1 MHKLLQRQIS
11 RAFGGAEPDSPR
23 LRELLLAVDAAYIAA
38 DDDRLM
44 LERSL
49 DLTSQI
55 MLKKNEELR
64 AARDAAETAKER
76 AEKADHEKGVL
87 LREVHHRV
95 KNNLQVIVSLLS
107 LQAAAKGH
115 EGYRAFIGEATGCI
129 MSMATIHE
137 MLYESGDFSSLDFSA
152 YAKKIARN
160 AARSSGAKSSLDLD
174 LRLAP
179 IALALEQAMPC
190 GLIINE
196 ALTNSLKH
204 GRAEDGRVRITMR
217 LAWEGKRIVVDVAD
231 AGPGFPPDFAEARG
245 GGLGRTLMASLA
257 EQIQGEIH
265 FENRGG
271 AHVRLVFTP
280 AAPEHE
286 QAQG

>member
-49 DLTSQI
+49 DLTSRI
-55 MLKKNEELR
+55 MLKKNEELQ
-64 AARDAAETAKER
+64 AARDAAETARER

-95 KNNLQVIVSLLS
+95 KNNLQVIVSILS

-152 YAKKIARN
+152 YAKRIARN
-160 AARSSGAKSSLDLD
+160 AARFSGAKSSLD

-204 GRAEDGRVRITMR
+204 GRAEDGRVRITMG

-231 AGPGFPPDFAEARG
+231 AGPGFPPDFAEAQG
-245 GGLGRTLMASLA
+245 GGLGRTLMSSLA

-271 AHVRLVFTP
+271 AHVRLIFTP
-280 AAPEHE
+280 AASELE
-286 QAQG
+286 QVQG